1 MKTVAIVGA
10 SGHGKVVADLAEV
23 CGFEVVFFD
32 DAYPKQT
39 NIEHWQVLGNF
50 ADLIAKEDEYPC
62 AIVAI
67 GNNKV
72 RLKSA
77 NQLADAGIELMTLV
91 HPSAVVSQYAAI
103 GKGTVVFANAV
114 INAFAQVG
122 DNVIINTGAVV
133 EHDCVVSSGSHL
145 SPNAALAGGVVVG
158 GCSWIGIGAV
168 ARQLVRIGEHTVI
181 GANSAVI
188 NDIPQQVT
196 AVGIPAKVIN
206 SAQ

>member
-1 MKTVAIVGA
+1 MKTVAIFGA

-23 CGFEVVFFD
+23 CGFGVVFFD
-32 DAYPKQT
+32 EAYPKQT
-39 NIEHWQVLGNF
+39 NIEHWQVLGGF

-72 RLKSA
+72 RVKLA

-133 EHDCVVSSGSHL
+133 EHDCVVASGSHV

-158 GCSWIGIGAV
+158 GCSWIGIGAAV
-168 ARQLVRIGEHTVI
+168 RQFVRIGEYTVI

-196 AVGIPAKVIN
+196 AVGVPAKVIH
-206 SAQ
+206 SEQ